1 MTPGA
6 TTTAAAGGSTMTPGA
21 TTTAA
26 AGGSTM
32 TPGATTTAA
41 AGGSTMTPGAT
52 TTAAAGGSTM
62 TPGATT
68 TAAAGGSTMTPG
80 ATTTAA
86 AGGSTMTPGA
96 TTTAAAGGSTMTPGA
111 TTTAAAGG
119 STMTPGATT
128 TAAAGGSTMT
138 PGATTTAAAG
148 GSTMTPGATTT
159 AAAGGST
166 MTPGATTT
174 TAAGGSTMTP
184 GATTTAAAGG
194 STMTPGATTT
204 AATGGSTTIQTTTLF
219 VSNNIV
225 ETFTSN
231 ITRDS
236 CGKTQFCASEPST
249 CIPSSQSC
257 FFVSAAQSSG
267 QVFSF
272 QLNGPST
279 SYIAMGLA
287 TSAAQS
293 LNVPTY
299 VCANSNGTF
308 KFFTT
313 FLNNNELV
321 MTSLPVN
328 EVKGVVRGKL
338 LQCAFTASLPRAS
351 GVSSKSPDT
360 SFIVSMSEGTL
371 TEGMLNTPTA
381 RLRSTEAVDLSNPNS
396 TITNSLTATTTA
408 PATTASHGITLQRSL
423 SQALLIL
430 LGVLGLTML

>member
-1 MTPGA
+1 MDSRLLVVAMVAVACLLLGAKAQNTTATMNASTALTAGPTTAPSATATAGPTTAPGA
-6 TTTAAAGGSTMTPGA
+6 PTTLVVSATPEAPTALVVSATAAPTTAPGA
-21 TTTAA
+21 
-26 AGGSTM
+26 
-32 TPGATTTAA
+32 P
-41 AGGSTMTPGAT
+41 
-52 TTAAAGGSTM
+52 
-62 TPGATT
+62 
-68 TAAAGGSTMTPG
+68 
-80 ATTTAA
+80 
-86 AGGSTMTPGA
+86 
-96 TTTAAAGGSTMTPGA
+96 
-111 TTTAAAGG
+111 
-119 STMTPGATT
+119 
-128 TAAAGGSTMT
+128 
-138 PGATTTAAAG
+138 
-148 GSTMTPGATTT
+148 
-159 AAAGGST
+159 
-166 MTPGATTT
+166 
-174 TAAGGSTMTP
+174 
-184 GATTTAAAGG
+184 
-194 STMTPGATTT
+194 
-204 AATGGSTTIQTTTLF
+204 ATGGSTTIQTTTVF
-219 VSNNIV
+219 VSNNTV

-231 ITRDS
+231 ITRDP

-430 LGVLGLTML
+430 LGVLGLAML